1 MIRQTRLNQE
11 RIDVATRRQVL
22 GAGLAGAAGLAGVGL
37 ITTFGAEPAF
47 ATGSSVTILNTTA
60 TLTTSGFYG
69 CDSGGGAF
77 TVTLPSAVGFTSGL
91 MTISKYTDDTNIIT
105 IATVSS
111 QTIGT
116 NVAGGPNA
124 VQVGLLNQGDAFDLY
139 SDGTNWQ
146 FARQPKVL
154 GITTINP
161 NSVYTTTSLY
171 ETPVGGIST
180 YQSVSVNGVVPPS
193 GQIRS
198 RLNASCFSSG
208 TKVQQDWILYAATTS
223 IGWMDRPNP
232 NETMPVN
239 DIALVDNVYEVRPVY
254 EIVFSQLG
262 YAMPTFITPGDAIN
276 VVWMYRDLTQD
287 STSITID
294 DQELTLVIEVA

>member
-146 FARQPKVL
+146 FARQPQVL
-154 GITTINP
+154 GVTTFINP
-161 NSVYTTTSLY
+161 SVVESSTTTLAA
-171 ETPVGGIST
+171 
-180 YQSVSVNGVVPPS
+180 VNTTDLVVQGLVPPS
-193 GQIRS
+193 GQVRS
-198 RLNASCFSSG
+198 RLSGSCWCSNSSTQQSWDVFAIVSGGSFANTKAKNGSVPDGAAVVNSNIFNTRPCHEVVFGAYG
-208 TKVQQDWILYAATTS
+208 TNSMYTTS
-223 IGWMDRPNP
+223 
-232 NETMPVN
+232 
-239 DIALVDNVYEVRPVY
+239 LVPGTLILVYWAWKATGGGNVY
-254 EIVFSQLG
+254 
-262 YAMPTFITPGDAIN
+262 
-276 VVWMYRDLTQD
+276 QD
-287 STSITID
+287 STEMTMVL
-294 DQELTLVIEVA
+294 EAA